1 MCDGHGGGDQ
11 VDSDRIGKI
20 RPVSLEDEMRSSYI
34 DYAMSVIVSR
44 ALPDVRDGL
53 KPVHRR
59 ILYTMHERG
68 LRSTAAYR
76 KSAGIVGETMA
87 KYHPHGDLALYDTLV
102 RMAQDFSLR
111 YPLVDGQGNFGSVD
125 GDPAAAPRYTEARLA
140 AIADELLV
148 DIDKE
153 TVDFV
158 DNYDGRLRQPTVLPA
173 RLPNLLVNGSSG
185 IAVGMATN
193 IPPHNLNEVCEAIK
207 QLIDNPDMTGTEL
220 AEHVQGP
227 DFPTGATIFRFED
240 QRNSVTGER
249 ERVDAIRQMYATG
262 RGRVIIRAQV
272 AFEEVRAGKMAVVVT
287 ELPYQVNKTSLIEKM
302 ADLVASKRITDVS
315 DIRDESDRDGMRIVV
330 EVKRD
335 GSPHTVMQQLF
346 KHTQLQ
352 TSFSANILALVDG
365 QPQTLGL
372 KPLLQHYI
380 TYRREVVG
388 RRTEFDLARA
398 QERAH
403 ILEGLKVALDN
414 LDEVIKTIRAAAD
427 VDAARSQLMKRFGL
441 SEPQAN
447 AILEMQLR
455 RLAALERK
463 KIEDEYESVIRLIA
477 ELEDLLANPRKI
489 LVAIKDELSELQRKY
504 GDERKTRIQADVNR
518 ELTAEDLV
526 ASEDVVVTLSQRGYI
541 KRQAISTFRS
551 QRRGGRGKL
560 AMITREEDAVRHL
573 LVANTHDNILFFTN
587 RGRVFITKVHTL
599 PEASRQ
605 AKGLPIINLPGVQV
619 EQREYVS
626 AIINL
631 PGFEPDHYLFM
642 ATRRGMVKKT
652 SLAEYAKIRA
662 NGLIAINLQD
672 GDELQWVGLSDG
684 QSDVILATRNGQAAR
699 FHEHEVRPLGRD
711 TMGVSGIRLR
721 PGDEVIGM
729 EVAQLPTQQL
739 LVVTEQG
746 YGKRTDVADFPV
758 KHRATGGV
766 IANSLNRETGNVAA
780 IRLVGRDDEEMM
792 LITEDGTILRT
803 EVSSVNR
810 YRRASRG
817 VTVMKPGA
825 DNRVVSI
832 TVFVDD
838 RPPEPED
845 GESADAEPR

>member
-1 MCDGHGGGDQ
+1 MEMN
-11 VDSDRIGKI
+11 RIGNV
-20 RPVSLEDEMRSSYI
+20 RPVAIEDEMRTSYI
-34 DYAMSVIVSR
+34 DYAMSVIVAR

-59 ILYTMHERG
+59 ILYTMHEMG

-76 KSAGIVGETMA
+76 KCAGVVGEAMA
-87 KYHPHGDLALYDTLV
+87 KYHPHGDLALYETLV

-111 YPLVDGQGNFGSVD
+111 YPLVDGQGNFGSID
-125 GDPAAAPRYTEARLA
+125 GDPPAAMRYTEARMA
-140 AIADELLV
+140 AITDEMLADIE
-148 DIDKE
+148 KE

-158 DNYDGRLRQPTVLPA
+158 DNYDGRLRQPTVLPSK
-173 RLPNLLVNGSSG
+173 LPNLLVNGSSG

-193 IPPHNLNEVCEAIK
+193 IPPHNLGEVSQAIRA
-207 QLIDNPDMTGTEL
+207 LIDNPDLTVDDL
-220 AEHVQGP
+220 AEIVHGP
-227 DFPTGATIFRFED
+227 DFPTGGTIFRFED
-240 QRNSVTGER
+240 QRNALSGER
-249 ERVDAIRQMYATG
+249 ERVDAIRHMYATG
-262 RGRVIIRAQV
+262 RGRVIMRGQV
-272 AFEEVRAGKMAVVVT
+272 AFEEIRAGRMAVVVT
-287 ELPYQVNKTSLIEKM
+287 ELPYQVNKTTLIEKM
-302 ADLVASKRITDVS
+302 ADLVGAKKITDVS

-352 TSFSANILALVDG
+352 TSFSANMLALVDG

-372 KPLLQHYI
+372 KRMLEHYI
-380 TYRREVVG
+380 TYRRDVVR

-403 ILEGLKVALDN
+403 ILEGLKIALDN
-414 LDEVIKTIRAAAD
+414 LDEVIATIRAAAD
-427 VDAARSQLMKRFGL
+427 VDTARQNLIKRFKL
-441 SEPQAN
+441 TEVQAN

-463 KIEDEYESVIRLIA
+463 KIEDEYKAIIQLIS

-489 LVAIKDELSELQRKY
+489 LQVIKDELADLEKRY
-504 GDERKTRIQADVNR
+504 GDDRKTRIEADVNR

-541 KRQAISTFRS
+541 KRQPISTFRS

-560 AMITREEDAVRHL
+560 AMLTREEDAVRHL

-599 PEASRQ
+599 PDASRQ

-626 AIINL
+626 AIISL
-631 PGFEPDHYLFM
+631 PQFEPDNYLVM
-642 ATRRGMVKKT
+642 ATRLGKIKKT

-662 NGLIAINLQD
+662 NGLIAINLLD

-684 QSDVILATRNGQAAR
+684 QNDIIVATKKGQAAR
-699 FHEHEVRPLGRD
+699 FREAEVRPMGRD
-711 TMGVSGIRLR
+711 TQGMTAIKLKGD
-721 PGDEVIGM
+721 DEVVGM
-729 EVAQLPTQQL
+729 EVVQHLSEQL

-746 YGKRTDVADFPV
+746 FGKRTDVADFPV

-766 IANSLNRETGNVAA
+766 IANSLNKDTGDVAA
-780 IRLVGRDDEEMM
+780 VRLVGREDEELM
-792 LITEDGTILRT
+792 LITELGTILRT
-803 EVSSVNR
+803 EVGGINR

-817 VTVMKPGA
+817 VTVMKPTDG
-825 DNRVVSI
+825 DRIVSM
-832 TVFVDD
+832 TVFVDN
-838 RPPEPED
+838 RPPEELT
-845 GESADAEPR
+845 DAE

>member
-1 MCDGHGGGDQ
+1 M
-11 VDSDRIGKI
+11 DSDRVGNVRVVAI
-20 RPVSLEDEMRSSYI
+20 EDEMRTAYI
-34 DYAMSVIVSR
+34 DYAMSVIVAR

-59 ILYTMHERG
+59 ILYTMQEMG

-76 KSAGIVGETMA
+76 KCAGVVGETMA
-87 KYHPHGDLALYDTLV
+87 KYHPHGDLALYETLV

-125 GDPAAAPRYTEARLA
+125 GDPPAAMRYTEARMASITDEMLA
-140 AIADELLV
+140 

-158 DNYDGRLRQPTVLPA
+158 DNYDGRLRQPTVLPSK
-173 RLPNLLVNGSSG
+173 LPNLLVNGSSG

-193 IPPHNLNEVCEAIK
+193 IPPHHLNEICDGIRA
-207 QLIDNPDMTGTEL
+207 LIDNPEMSVDDLCEIVT
-220 AEHVQGP
+220 GP
-227 DFPTGATIFRFED
+227 DFPTGGTIFRYEE
-240 QRNSVTGER
+240 QRNPLSGEKKR
-249 ERVDAIRQMYATG
+249 IDAIRHLYATG
-262 RGRVIIRAQV
+262 RGRIIVRGQV
-272 AFEEVRAGKMAVVVT
+272 AFEEARGGMAVVIT
-287 ELPYQVNKTSLIEKM
+287 ELPYQVNKTTLIERM
-302 ADLVASKRITDVS
+302 ADLVASKKITDVR

-335 GSPHTVMQQLF
+335 GSPHTIMQQLF
-346 KHTQLQ
+346 KHTPLQ
-352 TSFSANILALVDG
+352 TSFSANMLALVDG

-372 KPLLQHYI
+372 KKMLEHYI
-380 TYRREVVG
+380 TYRRDIVR

-414 LDEVIKTIRAAAD
+414 LDEVIATIRAAAD
-427 VDAARSQLMKRFGL
+427 VDAARTALMSRFGL
-441 SEPQAN
+441 TDVQAN

-463 KIEDEYESVIRLIA
+463 KIEDEYRAIIQLIS

-489 LVAIKDELSELQRKY
+489 LIVVKDELTGLVKKY
-504 GDERKTRIQADVNR
+504 GDERKTRIQADANR

-526 ASEDVVVTLSQRGYI
+526 LAEDVVVTLSQRGYI
-541 KRQAISTFRS
+541 KRQPIGTFRS

-560 AMITREEDAVRHL
+560 AMLTREEDAVRHL
-573 LVANTHDNILFFTN
+573 VVANTHDNILFFTN

-599 PEASRQ
+599 PDASRQ

-626 AIINL
+626 AIISL
-631 PGFEPDHYLFM
+631 PQFEPGHYLVM
-642 ATRRGMVKKT
+642 ATRKGMIKKT
-652 SLAEYAKIRA
+652 SLEDYAKIRA
-662 NGLIAINLQD
+662 NGLIAINLID

-684 QSDVILATRNGQAAR
+684 QNDIIVATRKGQAAR
-699 FHEHEVRPLGRD
+699 FRETEVRPLGRG
-711 TMGVSGIRLR
+711 TQGVTAVRLR
-721 PGDEVIGM
+721 GDDEVIGM
-729 EVAQLPTQQL
+729 EVIEHLEQQL

-746 YGKRTDVADFPV
+746 YGKRTDIADFPI

-766 IANSLNRETGNVAA
+766 IANSLNADTGAVSA
-780 IRLVGRDDEEMM
+780 IRLVGREDEELM
-792 LITEDGTILRT
+792 LITELGNIMRT
-803 EVSSVNR
+803 QVGGINR
-810 YRRASRG
+810 YRRVSRG
-817 VTVMKPGA
+817 VTVMKPNPG
-825 DNRVVSI
+825 DRIVSM

-838 RPPEPED
+838 RLPED
-845 GESADAEPR
+845 PAEAE

>member
-1 MCDGHGGGDQ
+1 MEM
-11 VDSDRIGKI
+11 DRVGNVRSVAI
-20 RPVSLEDEMRSSYI
+20 EDEMRTAYI

-59 ILYTMHERG
+59 ILYTMQEMG

-76 KSAGIVGETMA
+76 KCAGVVGETMA
-87 KYHPHGDLALYDTLV
+87 KYHPHGDLALYETLV

-125 GDPAAAPRYTEARLA
+125 GDPPAAMRYTEARMA
-140 AIADELLV
+140 SITDELLA
-148 DIDKE
+148 DIEKE

-158 DNYDGRLRQPTVLPA
+158 DNYDGRLRQPTVLPSK
-173 RLPNLLVNGSSG
+173 LPNLLVNGSSG

-193 IPPHNLNEVCEAIK
+193 IPPHHLNEICEAIAA
-207 QLIDNPDMTGTEL
+207 LIDNPEMSVDDLCEIVT
-220 AEHVQGP
+220 GP
-227 DFPTGATIFRFED
+227 DFPTGGTIFRFEE
-240 QRNSVTGER
+240 QRNPLSGER
-249 ERVDAIRQMYATG
+249 ERTDAIRHLYATG
-262 RGRVIIRAQV
+262 RGRIIVRGQV
-272 AFEEVRAGKMAVVVT
+272 AFEEARGGMAVVIT
-287 ELPYQVNKTSLIEKM
+287 ELPYQVNKTTLIEKM
-302 ADLVASKRITDVS
+302 ADLVASKKITDVR

-346 KHTQLQ
+346 KHTPLQ
-352 TSFSANILALVDG
+352 TSFSANMLALVDG

-372 KPLLQHYI
+372 KKMLEHYI
-380 TYRREVVG
+380 SFRRDIVR

-403 ILEGLKVALDN
+403 ILEGLKIALDN
-414 LDEVIKTIRAAAD
+414 LDEVIATIRAAAD
-427 VDAARSQLMKRFGL
+427 VDAARTALMARFGL
-441 SEPQAN
+441 TEVQAN

-463 KIEDEYESVIRLIA
+463 KIEDEYRAIIQLIS

-489 LVAIKDELSELQRKY
+489 LLVIKDELAGLVKKY
-504 GDERKTRIQADVNR
+504 GDERKTRIQADANR

-526 ASEDVVVTLSQRGYI
+526 QAEDVVVTLSQRGYI
-541 KRQAISTFRS
+541 KRQPISTFRS

-560 AMITREEDAVRHL
+560 AMLTREEDAVRHL

-599 PEASRQ
+599 PDASRQ

-626 AIINL
+626 AIISL
-631 PGFEPDHYLFM
+631 PQFEPGHYLVM
-642 ATRRGMVKKT
+642 ATRKGMIKKT
-652 SLAEYAKIRA
+652 SLEDYAKIRA
-662 NGLIAINLQD
+662 NGLIAINLID

-684 QSDVILATRNGQAAR
+684 QNDIIVATKKGQAAR
-699 FHEHEVRPLGRD
+699 FTEREVRPLGRG
-711 TMGVSGIRLR
+711 TQGVTAIRLK
-721 PGDEVIGM
+721 GDDEVIGM
-729 EVAQLPTQQL
+729 EVIEHLAQQL

-746 YGKRTDVADFPV
+746 FGKRTEIADFPI

-766 IANSLNRETGNVAA
+766 IANSLNNDTGDVAA
-780 IRLVGRDDEEMM
+780 IRLVGQEEEELM
-792 LITEDGTILRT
+792 LITEFGTILRT
-803 EVSSVNR
+803 EVGGINR

-817 VTVMKPGA
+817 VTVMKPQ
-825 DNRVVSI
+825 DEDRIVSI
-832 TVFVDD
+832 TVFVDN
-838 RPPEPED
+838 RPPEELL
-845 GESADAEPR
+845 EAE